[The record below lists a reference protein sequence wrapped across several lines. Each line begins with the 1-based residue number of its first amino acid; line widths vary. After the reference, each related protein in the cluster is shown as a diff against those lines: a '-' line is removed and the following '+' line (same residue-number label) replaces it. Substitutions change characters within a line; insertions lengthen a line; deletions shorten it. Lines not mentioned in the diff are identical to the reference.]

1 MAKKY
6 TCPLTNEP
14 ERKAAQG
21 TVWEGRAG
29 APQLSLRQR
38 ESCRHRAR
46 KRETSDSGRGRDTQR
61 RRERRGSG
69 TQTQRRRAQRHREG
83 QVCKVVDTGRRRH
96 RDDQT
101 GRDGRGH
108 AGRAGPRGHRGA
120 EVPGEEVRRQRARS
134 PCSEALGYMTQHLVL
149 CV

>member
-38 ESCRHRAR
+38 AAGTEPGRERHQTRGEAETPRDAERDGAPGPRRRDAGHRDKGKGRSAKWWTRADGDTGMTR
-46 KRETSDSGRGRDTQR
+46 RDETAEGTQGELGPGDTGVPR
-61 RRERRGSG
+61 CRERRGGGS
-69 TQTQRRRAQRHREG
+69 
-83 QVCKVVDTGRRRH
+83 
-96 RDDQT
+96 
-101 GRDGRGH
+101 GRG
-108 AGRAGPRGHRGA
+108 APA
-120 EVPGEEVRRQRARS
+120 RRPWA
-134 PCSEALGYMTQHLVL
+134 T
-149 CV
+149 

>member
-1 MAKKY
+1 M
-6 TCPLTNEP
+6 
-14 ERKAAQG
+14 
-21 TVWEGRAG
+21 
-29 APQLSLRQR
+29 
-38 ESCRHRAR
+38 
-46 KRETSDSGRGRDTQR
+46 
-61 RRERRGSG
+61 
-69 TQTQRRRAQRHREG
+69 
-83 QVCKVVDTGRRRH
+83 VDTGRRRH

-149 CV
+149 CACGSLNRSLCFGRYFSK